1 MSFCGGPKEFNMIN
15 NKPSEESMRSWFNSF
30 YKLNASKQRLKL
42 GSSGA
47 KHEFDLYDAGKLI
60 GGITTSPWKNKTGSN
75 NTGGQ
80 DRVSTELLWLSL
92 WKGDEKRVIV
102 LTDREM
108 AERIIARFSGC
119 AFPEKVEII
128 LFDQNGKDFIS
139 IGYIP

>member
-1 MSFCGGPKEFNMIN
+1 MIN
-15 NKPSEESMRSWFNSF
+15 NKPSEESMRSRFNSF
-30 YKLNASKQRLKL
+30 YNLNASKQRLKL
-42 GSSGA
+42 GRSGA

-60 GGITTSPWKNKTGSN
+60 GGINTSPWKNRSGSN

-92 WKGDEKRVIV
+92 WEGNEKKVIV

-119 AFPEKVEII
+119 AFPKKIEII
-128 LFDQNGKDFIS
+128 LFDQNKQDFTS
-139 IGYIP
+139 IGFIP